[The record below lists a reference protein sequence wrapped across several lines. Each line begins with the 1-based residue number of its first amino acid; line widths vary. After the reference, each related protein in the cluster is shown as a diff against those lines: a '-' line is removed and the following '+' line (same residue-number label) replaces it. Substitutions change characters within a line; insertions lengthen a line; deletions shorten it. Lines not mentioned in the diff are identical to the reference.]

1 MSELYIITPPV
12 LTLADIKTE
21 LDLLTRTLPVGAVR
35 LRLAPGFDGPSIVK
49 GLEEVVQNREVALLV
64 EDDLDFAL
72 RSGADGVHLTNPVRV
87 SEARQRLGGDAN
99 IGAHC
104 FASRHM
110 AMEAGEAG
118 ADYVSFSPSDA
129 PEVIELIDWWSEMT
143 NLPCVAEGVRD
154 ELTARRV
161 VEAGADFIAFTMNET
176 DPAAFGWLANR
187 GL

>member
-1 MSELYIITPPV
+1 VSELYIITPP
-12 LTLADIKTE
+12 TLKVADIFKE

-35 LRLAPGFDGPSIVK
+35 LRLAPGFEGPSLVN
-49 GLEEVVQNREVALLV
+49 GLQEVVQNRDVALLV

-72 RSGADGVHLTNPVRV
+72 KSGADGIHLTNPVRV
-87 SEARQRLGGDAN
+87 GEARRKLGGDAN

-118 ADYVSFSPSDA
+118 ADYVSFSPADA
-129 PEVIELIDWWSEMT
+129 PEVIELIGWWSEMT
-143 NLPCVAEGVRD
+143 NVACVAEGVQD

-161 VEAGADFIAFTMNET
+161 VEAGADFVAFILGES

-187 GL
+187 SL